1 MSANDHRQRVFSIAI
16 TSVGRVLLVRD
27 RLLGRVAWK
36 VRGKSAHAGVSRH
49 SIASGKNQ
57 LDAVFVAPEGSPPRA
72 SVLICH
78 GIGETVDHWI
88 PVQQIL
94 AASGVAS
101 LVFDYSGYG
110 RSSGH
115 FTSAQSERNTIS
127 AFHFLE
133 RLTTP
138 LPVSILGFSMGSGIA
153 NSILSKVPAHRL
165 VLCAAF
171 TSFRSAAA
179 RVGVPKAF
187 AFAVPPIW
195 DAADALREN
204 TAPVLIVHGE
214 RDRLFPVKMAR
225 KLNALCG
232 STSKLVIVP
241 GLAHNEPFRYPKISY
256 WGHIVSRFLLEGAAE
271 L

>member
-1 MSANDHRQRVFSIAI
+1 MSANDHRQRVFSVAI

-36 VRGKSAHAGVSRH
+36 VRGKPVHAGVSRH
-49 SIASGKNQ
+49 SIQSGKNL
-57 LDAVFVAPEGSPPRA
+57 LDAILVKPEENAPRA

-88 PVQQIL
+88 PVQKIL
-94 AASGVAS
+94 AAHGVAS

-110 RSSGH
+110 RSSGR
-115 FTSAQSERNTIS
+115 FTSAQSERDTIS

-133 RLTTP
+133 SLTAP
-138 LPVSILGFSMGSGIA
+138 LPVSILGFSLGSGIA
-153 NSILSKVPAHRL
+153 SAVFSKVPAHRL

-171 TSFRSAAA
+171 TSLRTAAA
-179 RVGVPKAF
+179 SVGVPKAL

-195 DAADALREN
+195 DAADTLREN

-214 RDRLFPVKMAR
+214 KDGLFPVKMAR
-225 KLNALCG
+225 KLSLCCG
-232 STSKLVIVP
+232 STTDLVIVP
-241 GLAHNEPFRYPKISY
+241 KLAHNEPFRYPKISY
-256 WGHIVSRFLLEGAAE
+256 WGEIVSRFLLAE
-271 L
+271 

>member
-1 MSANDHRQRVFSIAI
+1 MSANDHQQRVFSIAV

-27 RLLGRVAWK
+27 KLFGRVAWK
-36 VRGKSAHAGVSRH
+36 VRGKSPQLGVSRH
-49 SIASGKNQ
+49 SIQSGKNL
-57 LDAVFVAPEGSPPRA
+57 LDAVFVKPDRDAPRA

-94 AASGVAS
+94 AANGVAS

-110 RSSGH
+110 RSSSH
-115 FTSAQSERNTIS
+115 FTSAQSAQDTIS

-133 RLTTP
+133 RLTAP

-171 TSFRSAAA
+171 TSLRKAAV

-195 DAADALREN
+195 EAADALREN

-214 RDRLFPVKMAR
+214 KDRLFPVSMAAD
-225 KLNALCG
+225 LNAFCG
-232 STSKLVIVP
+232 SASELVIVP
-241 GLAHNEPFRYPKISY
+241 KLAHNEPFRYPKIAY
-256 WGHIVSRFLLEGAAE
+256 WGQIVSRFLLEGAVE

>member
-16 TSVGRVLLVRD
+16 TSLGRVLLVRD

-49 SIASGKNQ
+49 SIQSGRNL
-57 LDAVFVAPEGSPPRA
+57 LDAILVKPDGKAPRA

-88 PVQQIL
+88 PVQRIL
-94 AASGVAS
+94 AAYGVAS

-110 RSSGH
+110 RSSGS
-115 FTSAQSERNTIS
+115 FTSTQSERDTIS

-133 RLTTP
+133 SLTAP
-138 LPVSILGFSMGSGIA
+138 LPVSILGFSLGTGIA
-153 NSILSKVPAHRL
+153 SAIFSKVPAHRL
-165 VLCAAF
+165 VLCAAY
-171 TSFRSAAA
+171 TSLRNAAA
-179 RVGVPKAF
+179 SVGVPKAL

-225 KLNALCG
+225 KLNTLCG
-232 STSKLVIVP
+232 STSELVIVP
-241 GLAHNEPFRYPKISY
+241 KLAHNEPFRYPKIAY
-256 WGHIVSRFLLEGAAE
+256 WGHIVSRFLLEDAAKF
-271 L
+271 